1 YATWRA
7 DTAKKV
13 DAGLDVALELVEGRA
28 LIEQAEAADLLAQL
42 DAMGEDERLRAML
55 SPAVG
60 EEMSRI
66 GPRTHLTR
74 YERELELVVDRE
86 AARFAAWYEMFPRSQ
101 SGDPARHGTFL
112 DVIPKLPY
120 VRELGFD
127 V

>member
-1 YATWRA
+1 
-7 DTAKKV
+7 
-13 DAGLDVALELVEGRA
+13 
-28 LIEQAEAADLLAQL
+28 
-42 DAMGEDERLRAML
+42 ML
-55 SPAVG
+55 SPEAG
-60 EEMSRI
+60 AEMAEA

-120 VRELGFD
+120 VRGLGFD
-127 V
+127 VLYFTPIHPIGRMNRKGRNNTLEPAPDDPGKIGRATSELQSLMRISYAVF